1 MITFMT
7 SASERIGK
15 RDIAIA
21 SVLSVL
27 GVLLMYLNIRDPA
40 NEEDLGVVRWGGILP
55 VEFAVP
61 FFLLVTVP
69 LLWRRVAP
77 IPAVA
82 AAFAGLLLN
91 ELLIGTDLIRCGVVL
106 PTAFFFAYT
115 AGSQLEGRDAL
126 IGLALATGLTFVDMG
141 VGFDPFTTAF
151 FMGVTAGVWGIGRLV
166 RSRGRMARELRA
178 RTAELRDARDER
190 ARLEVAT
197 YRARLSRELDEL
209 LQRRL
214 GELAR
219 MAEDGS
225 RNGHAAGAAATLADI
240 ERESRRTL
248 EEMRAVVGVLR
259 DDGSEAPTEPQPT
272 LTHLDALL
280 VRATGRD
287 VRLTVE
293 GNPRVLPAAVEL
305 SAYRIVEQLLGALDD
320 APGVR
325 VLVRFGDDHLELAVS
340 GPARRQA
347 KASID
352 RARERAR
359 LQRGTV
365 EATVQGGRAEA
376 VVSLP
381 LLAVA

>member
-1 MITFMT
+1 MIAFMN

-27 GVLLMYLNIRDPA
+27 GALLMYGNIIDPP
-40 NEEDLGVVRWGGILP
+40 NEEDLGMVRWGGILP
-55 VEFAVP
+55 VELAIP
-61 FFLLVTVP
+61 LFLLVTVP
-69 LLWRRVAP
+69 LLWRRAAP
-77 IPAVA
+77 LAAVA
-82 AAFAGLLLN
+82 ASFAGLILN
-91 ELLIGTDLIRCGVVL
+91 ELLIGTDLIRCGVVA

-115 AGSQLEGRDAL
+115 AGVQLAGRDAL
-126 IGLALATGLTFVDMG
+126 IGLVLAAGLTLVDFG
-141 VGFDPFTTAF
+141 VGFDPATTAF
-151 FMGVTAGVWGIGRLV
+151 FTIVTVGIWGIGRVV
-166 RSRGRMARELRA
+166 RSRGRMADELQA

-197 YRARLSRELDEL
+197 YRARISRELDEL

-219 MAEDGS
+219 MAEEGTG
-225 RNGHAAGAAATLADI
+225 NGHAPDATATLADI

-259 DDGSEAPTEPQPT
+259 DDSAEAPTAPQPT
-272 LTHLDALL
+272 LTHLEALL
-280 VRATGRD
+280 VRAKGG
-287 VRLTVE
+287 VARLTVE
-293 GNPRVLPAAVEL
+293 GSPRVLPAAVEL

-320 APGVR
+320 APDVR
-325 VLVRFGDDHLELAVS
+325 VRVRFGDDALELAVS
-340 GPARRQA
+340 GPARRQV
-347 KASID
+347 KASIE
-352 RARERAR
+352 RVRERAR

-365 EATVQGGRAEA
+365 EATVQDGRAEA

-381 LLAVA
+381 LLAVV

>member
-27 GVLLMYLNIRDPA
+27 GVLLMYGNIVDPA
-40 NEEDLGVVRWGGILP
+40 SEEDLGMVRWGGILP
-55 VEFAVP
+55 VEFAIP
-61 FFLLVTVP
+61 LFLLVTVP
-69 LLWRRVAP
+69 LLWRRTAP
-77 IPAVA
+77 LVAVA
-82 AAFAGLLLN
+82 ASFAGLVLN
-91 ELLIGTDLIRCGVVL
+91 ELLIGTDLLRCGVVA
-106 PTAFFFAYT
+106 PTAFLFAFT
-115 AGSQLEGRDAL
+115 AGVQLAGRDSL
-126 IGLALATGLTFVDMG
+126 LGLALAAGLTLVDFG
-141 VGFDPFTTAF
+141 VGFDPLTTAVF
-151 FMGVTAGVWGIGRLV
+151 VSMTVVMWGIGRVV
-166 RSRGRMARELRA
+166 RSRGRMASELQA
-178 RTAELRDARDER
+178 RTAELREARDER

-219 MAEDGS
+219 MAEEG
-225 RNGHAAGAAATLADI
+225 RAGHAADATATLADI

-259 DDGSEAPTEPQPT
+259 DDPPEAPTAPQPT
-272 LTHLDALL
+272 LTHLDAML
-280 VRATGRD
+280 VRAKRRD
-287 VRLTVE
+287 VQLTVE
-293 GNPRVLPAAVEL
+293 GNPRVLPPVVEL
-305 SAYRIVEQLLGALDD
+305 SAYRIVEQLLEALDD

-325 VLVRFGDDHLELAVS
+325 VRVRFGDDALELAVS

-347 KASID
+347 KASIE
-352 RARERAR
+352 RVRERAR
-359 LQRGTV
+359 LQHGTV
-365 EATVQGGRAEA
+365 DATVRSGHAEA

-381 LLAVA
+381 LLAAV